1 VLEGICRVFYDVRTD
16 ENAVLLL
23 GFSSPLKPGLSS
35 QDITLITKLQVAY
48 ALRPTDSSRAYY
60 LDVEFTPTPTT
71 LVTFGLVVTSNVT
84 DIYDVPISQTEIP
97 VNFNFNKTK
106 DASSET
112 AAQSASL
119 ITSTALVGGA
129 ALAGMFVGS
138 PQSLFL
144 LLNMLQFASLIP
156 LTHFSLSDE
165 LSSLLTGNNPFSSL
179 PNLSTLVL
187 KPSWFPDPY
196 SKAKHYGFE
205 TAGFFFNIG
214 QELSVL
220 VSLIVLLLGLFIGS
234 MTECCFSFKLYCYKK
249 FRAFKASL
257 VPGFLQACFQELLV
271 AVMVQLKSQEYLRWY
286 NVLSCLSAL
295 TILVIAFLGSFLL
308 LYVALRSSMKLTN
321 FFEGSSGLE
330 RLQVP
335 AFYIHRLVCILTI
348 TLSTEPLV
356 QGFVCLSAS
365 FVVI

>member
-1 VLEGICRVFYDVRTD
+1 VLEGICRVYYDVRTD

-35 QDITLITKLQVAY
+35 KDITLITELQVAH
-48 ALRPTDSSRAYY
+48 ALRPTDSSRAYF
-60 LDVEFTPTPTT
+60 LDVEFTPTPTS
-71 LVTFGLVVTSNVT
+71 LVTFGLVIASNIT
-84 DIYDVPISQTEIP
+84 DIYDVPISQAEIP
-97 VNFNFNKTK
+97 VNFNFNKT
-106 DASSET
+106 DHSSSKP
-112 AAQSASL
+112 AAQSASQ
-119 ITSTALVGGA
+119 ITSTALIAFA
-129 ALAGMFVGS
+129 ALAGMFMGTS
-138 PQSLFL
+138 QSLFL
-144 LLNMLQFASLIP
+144 LLNKLQFASLIP

-165 LSSLLTGNNPFSSL
+165 LSSLLIGNNPFSSL

-187 KPSWFPDPY
+187 KPGWFPEPY

-220 VSLIVLLLGLFIGS
+220 VSLIVVLLGLFIGS
-234 MTECCFSFKLYCYKK
+234 MTECRFSFQLYCFKK

-257 VPGFLQACFQELLV
+257 VAGFLQGCFQELLV

-286 NVLSCLSAL
+286 NAISCLSAW
-295 TILVIAFLGSFLL
+295 TFLVFAYLGSFLL
-308 LYVALRSSMKLTN
+308 LYVALRSPVKLSS
-321 FFEGSSGLE
+321 FFEGSIGLE

-365 FVVI
+365 IVVI